1 MKRQWVTYAFR
12 RSAYS
17 ENSEGK
23 KDGRNMSLLWSK
35 RIRFSSAFMF
45 GRLMLG
51 RIFELLRHQFSEVA
65 LVATNFSTNLVP
77 RVLSLL
83 SRSRERTLGTRLQ
96 TLLAL
101 TLALTSPCLGL
112 IWEALLFSQPT
123 IALGVFLYKGPE
135 GRLDKAKVPD
145 LGRSSYQKY
154 FKLKRSNKARLA
166 GDCED

>member
-1 MKRQWVTYAFR
+1 MRTQKERKT
-12 RSAYS
+12 
-17 ENSEGK
+17 EGICHYY
-23 KDGRNMSLLWSK
+23 GPRE
-35 RIRFSSAFMF
+35 F
-45 GRLMLG
+45 GFLQLLG

-83 SRSRERTLGTRLQ
+83 SRSREGTLGTRLQ

-112 IWEALLFSQPT
+112 IWKALLFSQPT

-135 GRLDKAKVPD
+135 DRLDKAKVPD
-145 LGRSSYQKY
+145 RGRSNYQKEVIKQGWVLTLH
-154 FKLKRSNKARLA
+154 FKFKREKARLIKQ
-166 GDCED
+166 